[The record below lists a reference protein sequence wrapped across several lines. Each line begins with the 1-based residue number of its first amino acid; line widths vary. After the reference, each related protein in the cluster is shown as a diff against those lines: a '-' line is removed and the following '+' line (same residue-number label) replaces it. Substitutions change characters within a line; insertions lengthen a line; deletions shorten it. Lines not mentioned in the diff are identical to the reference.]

1 MQSPG
6 GLVPPPGVARQDLE
20 ALEQKIQD
28 VELRVVEQALEAL
41 TESRLLR
48 EEYERIANHLSE
60 LSENLN
66 QHFGAIW
73 DRLEPS

>member
-1 MQSPG
+1 
-6 GLVPPPGVARQDLE
+6 LE
-20 ALEQKIQD
+20 LLEQKIQD

-48 EEYERIANHLSE
+48 EEYERIAHHLSE